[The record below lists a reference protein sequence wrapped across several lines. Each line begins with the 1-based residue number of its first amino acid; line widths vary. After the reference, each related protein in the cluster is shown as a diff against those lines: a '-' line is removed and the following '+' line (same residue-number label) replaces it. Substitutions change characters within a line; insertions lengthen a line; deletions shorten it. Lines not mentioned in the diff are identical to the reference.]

1 MVELAFLL
9 FIAIVML
16 YTAKYSIW
24 LVYPMAIALTIL
36 TLIIDPSYIWIV
48 PIAIVMAICIR
59 VYDYAYEKGY
69 RDAIKAIK
77 ENVYNDRGE

>member
-24 LVYPMAIALTIL
+24 LVYPMAAALTIL

-77 ENVYNDRGE
+77 DTYDNGGE